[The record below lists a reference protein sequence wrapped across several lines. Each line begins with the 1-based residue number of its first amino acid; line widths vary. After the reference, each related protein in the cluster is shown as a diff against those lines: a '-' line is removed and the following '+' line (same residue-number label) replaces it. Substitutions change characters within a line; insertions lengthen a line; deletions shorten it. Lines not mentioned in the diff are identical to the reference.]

1 MGYKKRK
8 KKYSE
13 KKVKSIDR
21 KELLIGM
28 LPLIKAFGLWIL
40 LVGIVALDYIKFRWI
55 SMVFVHFT
63 TYLTYGLSKILFIPV
78 RLLGHGT
85 LNIGAFEGN
94 YDSIMI
100 NFYPMIIEL
109 ECSAYQAYLAMVSLI
124 IFAKWDFRNKIRWGS
139 IIFGILAF
147 INSLRIVLL
156 GVIGRKFPSFFNLI
170 HDYVWN
176 ILMVVIL
183 WGLYE
188 LVNTRLTKRNEEK
201 R

>member
-13 KKVKSIDR
+13 KKVKSINR
-21 KELLIGM
+21 KELLLGM

-63 TYLTYGLSKILFIPV
+63 TYLTFGLSKILFVPV

-85 LNIGAFEGN
+85 FNIGAFEAN

-100 NFYPMIIEL
+100 NSYPMLIEL

-124 IFAKWDFRNKIRWGS
+124 FFAKWDFRNKIKWGS
-139 IIFGILAF
+139 SIFVILAL
-147 INSLRIVLL
+147 INSFRIVLL
-156 GVIGRKFPSFFNLI
+156 GVIGKKFPSFFDLI

-183 WGLYE
+183 WGIYE
-188 LVNTRLTKRNEEK
+188 FVNTRLAKKDEEK